1 MSSVR
6 SSSPAPSA
14 SSLNKEKLQWKANGE
29 WNEHYFKSIFQHA
42 LLYLAETKQGA
53 FPKVGPNFWDKV
65 QKEFCRDKSLVAV
78 SSQNF
83 YKQVTKYTTEVTKY
97 LGLSENGDI
106 STLIDSLTLGM
117 LLVVCRYEAPLSHS
131 IYQYM
136 SFIS

>member
-1 MSSVR
+1 MV
-6 SSSPAPSA
+6 
-14 SSLNKEKLQWKANGE
+14 NGE

-97 LGLSENGDI
+97 LGLSEGKE
-106 STLIDSLTLGM
+106 STQM
-117 LLVVCRYEAPLSHS
+117 QV
-131 IYQYM
+131 
-136 SFIS
+136 